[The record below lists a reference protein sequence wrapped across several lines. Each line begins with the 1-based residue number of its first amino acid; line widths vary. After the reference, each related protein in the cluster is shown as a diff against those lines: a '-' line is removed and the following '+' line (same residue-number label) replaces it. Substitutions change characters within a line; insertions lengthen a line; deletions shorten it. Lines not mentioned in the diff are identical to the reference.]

1 MNSGLGTKDFRNS
14 FIEFLGNGPSR
25 IKKKINKL
33 GRLWI
38 NVQANKHTHKQKNIL
53 LVENGKIDMGYI
65 FALKEVLALHKVGSQ
80 WLLRP

>member
-1 MNSGLGTKDFRNS
+1 MDPAEL
-14 FIEFLGNGPSR
+14 
-25 IKKKINKL
+25 KKKINKL
-33 GRLWI
+33 GRLWISWI